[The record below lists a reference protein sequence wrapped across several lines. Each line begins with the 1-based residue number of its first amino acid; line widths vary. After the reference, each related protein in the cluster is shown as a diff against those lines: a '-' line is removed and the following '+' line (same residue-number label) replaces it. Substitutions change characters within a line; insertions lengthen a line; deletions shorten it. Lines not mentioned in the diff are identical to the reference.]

1 MRVQDPEIQKVTEQ
15 TEPIEVM
22 RTLRKMKD
30 NA

>member
-1 MRVQDPEIQKVTEQ
+1 MRVQDPEIQKVTKQ